1 MLYLFYRIMVT
12 GRRSLL
18 RCGSQQTIN
27 TMGRFKLLQELN
39 EHKVGEIINVHDNLD
54 RDMIRFKYGVQIIDS
69 KVEIVEETKI
79 EVAEVNKAVI
89 PKTKKVKK

>member
-1 MLYLFYRIMVT
+1 
-12 GRRSLL
+12 
-18 RCGSQQTIN
+18 
-27 TMGRFKLLQELN
+27 MGRFKLLQELN
-39 EHKVGEIINVHDNLD
+39 GHKIGEIINVHDNLD

-69 KVEIVEETKI
+69 KIEIAEETKI